1 MEEQQDLIIEI
12 NYGKIKNGN
21 TLKLDLCIPYI
32 YIYFLV
38 RSVLEASKEK
48 PQAVVKKSVKFCK

>member
-32 YIYFLV
+32 YIFFSPFSSGSIK
-38 RSVLEASKEK
+38 RKAENSGQEK
-48 PQAVVKKSVKFCK
+48 R

>member
-32 YIYFLV
+32 YIFSPFSSGGI
-38 RSVLEASKEK
+38 RRETASSGQEK
-48 PQAVVKKSVKFCK
+48 R